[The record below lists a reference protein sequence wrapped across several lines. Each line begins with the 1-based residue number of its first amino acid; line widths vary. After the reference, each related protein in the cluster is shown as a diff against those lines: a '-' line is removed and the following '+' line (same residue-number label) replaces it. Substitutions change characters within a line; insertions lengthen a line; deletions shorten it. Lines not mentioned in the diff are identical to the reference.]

1 MWYVKVTHACISG
14 ALKIYESISCH
25 FPSWHCPSGG
35 PWKSQEKGPKR
46 WSLTLSVC
54 GLKSGSSHAFALLI
68 WKQGIDELRN
78 SSVLPFSWLIDQ
90 TEKIFGAGNFP
101 WIFLFQKTD
110 IEKRSVFFLR
120 QCRSTLKGL
129 SSSVIVTELSLE
141 YFPLRLSRL
150 LHNKTSFYPKK
161 HWICL
166 FDGPSPF
173 LHELFFRRIHETEL
187 VWVPYGSKS
196 TCGNLSNN
204 YVEQIC
210 LQTHSLSG
218 CQTPKDMSETSFCV
232 LGIDFG
238 ECLLKI

>member
-1 MWYVKVTHACISG
+1 MLLLYSF
-14 ALKIYESISCH
+14 ESKGLMSCETPL
-25 FPSWHCPSGG
+25 F
-35 PWKSQEKGPKR
+35 
-46 WSLTLSVC
+46 
-54 GLKSGSSHAFALLI
+54 SHPHGLLI
-68 WKQGIDELRN
+68 RLKRYLEQE
-78 SSVLPFSWLIDQ
+78 
-90 TEKIFGAGNFP
+90 
-101 WIFLFQKTD
+101 IFLESFCFRRQTSK
-110 IEKRSVFFLR
+110 KKKQSVFLLR
-120 QCRSTLKGL
+120 QCHSTLKGL

-150 LHNKTSFYPKK
+150 LHNKTAFYPKK
-161 HWICL
+161 HWICF

-173 LHELFFRRIHETEL
+173 LPELFFRRIHETEL
-187 VWVPYGSKS
+187 VWVPYSRKS